1 MRVQSIR
8 LRLSLAA
15 AIFVA
20 TALLS
25 YACGGSGGTATPSPS
40 PAGGSPVSGTPT
52 ATPQP
57 PLEPASY
64 RFLYSE
70 FGADADVIW
79 SIKPDDPKDRVKV
92 ASVSHKTGWAITPS
106 LSPDG
111 KKIAYTVM
119 PDEALSS
126 NTDADAYVL
135 DIASG
140 KPELIAKGVD
150 LLTLPRWS
158 PDGGLL
164 FLRRN
169 AGEDVTVILVDLRE
183 PKQDGTPTAGDEKLP
198 PVRTVLRHHVSDVL
212 SYIPLGF
219 DDKSATMYFVQ
230 IQGGTESGSYLGR
243 YAPATG
249 VAVATATAMAD
260 VTATAVAGTPPV
272 VTPAPSPSPVLPGD
286 VFLVLSDQIARDYA
300 LSPDAARVAF
310 LVPGLVQGQFVSRTY
325 IADVKS
331 EDVSALPS
339 PAGLAPGDQLSSAW
353 HPDGKRIAIGQLPS
367 GSEPGRVAVVPLDGG
382 QPLFLPSPDKGFDQP
397 LSWSPDGKFL
407 AVTSFSGESLGNP
420 GSARLVFVSVNGQR
434 PAAPEGTEIRPV
446 GWLAVE

>member
-1 MRVQSIR
+1 MRVQLTG

-15 AIFVA
+15 AAVA
-20 TALLS
+20 AVALLS
-25 YACGGSGGTATPSPS
+25 YACGSSGSGGTATPSPS
-40 PAGGSPVSGTPT
+40 PANGSPVSGTPT

-57 PLEPASY
+57 PLEPTSY

-70 FGADADVIW
+70 FGADADIVW
-79 SIKPDDPKDRVKV
+79 SIKPDDPTDRMQVAKV
-92 ASVSHKTGWAITPS
+92 PHKAGWAITPA

-119 PDEALSS
+119 PDEALRSD
-126 NTDADAYVL
+126 TDADAYIL

-140 KPELIAKGVD
+140 KPKQVAKGVD
-150 LLTLPRWS
+150 LLTAPSWA

-164 FLRRN
+164 FLRRKD
-169 AGEDVTVILVDLRE
+169 GEYVTVILVDLSE
-183 PKQDGTPTAGDEKLP
+183 PKPGDAEKPP
-198 PVRTVLRHHVSDVL
+198 PVRTVLRQHESDVL

-219 DDKSATMYFVQ
+219 DAKTATLYFVQ

-243 YAPATG
+243 YRPASG
-249 VAVATATAMAD
+249 EAVATATA
-260 VTATAVAGTPPV
+260 TATATGGSPP
-272 VTPAPSPSPVLPGD
+272 PAPSPNAPLAGD
-286 VFLVLSDQIARDYA
+286 VLFVLSDQIARDYA

-339 PAGLAPGDQLSSAW
+339 PAGLAPGDQLSPAW
-353 HPDGKRIAIGQLPS
+353 HPDGGRLAIGQLPS

-382 QPLFLPSPDKGFDQP
+382 QPLFLTPPDKGFDQP

-407 AVTSFSGESLGNP
+407 AVTSFSGESLANP
-420 GSARLVFVSVNGQR
+420 GSGRLVFVSVNGQR
-434 PAAPEGTEIRPV
+434 PAAPKGAEIRPV
-446 GWLAVE
+446 GWLAAE